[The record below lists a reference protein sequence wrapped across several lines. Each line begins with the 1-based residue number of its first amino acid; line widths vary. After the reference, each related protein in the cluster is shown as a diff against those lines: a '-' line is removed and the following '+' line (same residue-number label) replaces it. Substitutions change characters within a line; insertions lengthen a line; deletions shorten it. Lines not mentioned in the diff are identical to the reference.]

1 MPLYFLL
8 RNWQS
13 SFFFHPSQTRLI
25 FGFLNTKRKS
35 IWKCVAM
42 THLGVNGTLVLF
54 FTILALEYNL
64 KEATAAMA
72 RGIQYKSFYII
83 MKCTQVCHYQEK
95 TSALR
100 SPASMGHG
108 YGTSLWLS
116 RPSWLFCVACK
127 EEDLSKVF
135 LHILWTK
142 EVLQERGNRG
152 PRMTRVRKNSTFRR
166 SSKS

>member
-1 MPLYFLL
+1 
-8 RNWQS
+8 
-13 SFFFHPSQTRLI
+13 
-25 FGFLNTKRKS
+25 
-35 IWKCVAM
+35 M

-152 PRMTRVRKNSTFRR
+152 PSVEWLEGQGEQYILEM
-166 SSKS
+166 